1 MLTCKT
7 ERKIKIFS
15 LKKIFDISQPI
26 IYLIFNVQIAV
37 IAHIFGKHSKHLIS
51 SNDTFEKN
59 ILF

>member
-15 LKKIFDISQPI
+15 FKKIFDISQPI
-26 IYLIFNVQIAV
+26 IYLIFNVQ